1 MKKKIQTVNLYTPEG
16 ENFVSERPSIPW
28 DVYPRP
34 HLERESFFC
43 LNGTW
48 KLLARKDEKNLFNG
62 KIIVPFVPESSLSGV
77 GDLFPEGTK
86 LYYQRE
92 FSLPEG
98 FIESGNR
105 VILHFGAVD
114 QIASVRLNGKVLG
127 KHRGGYHAFS
137 FDVTDVISGENVLEV
152 SVIDELHKKVLPY
165 GKQCR
170 KRGGMWYTPIS
181 GIWQTVWLEC
191 VPENYIK
198 EIKITTD
205 KDGADVYAFGEG
217 KLSGMVE
224 LLNERFYMKHGH
236 ARINVKEPHYWS
248 PEDPYLYSIKIRVGK
263 DTVSS
268 YFALRTLEISEV
280 NGTNRLLLNGKP
292 YFFHGLLDQGYF
304 SDGIFLPA
312 DVSGYERDILT
323 AKRLGFNM
331 LRKHIK
337 VEPEI
342 FYYLCDKLGMAVF
355 QDMVNNS
362 DYSFV
367 RDTALPTVGIKS
379 LDDKKL
385 HKCEESR
392 EAFLSEME
400 ETVKTLCFHPSVCY
414 YTIFNEGWGQFDHAA
429 AYQKLRSIDSSRFI
443 DSVSGW
449 FTPKGE
455 DGLVSDVE
463 SIHVYFKD
471 VKLNEFKTDKPKILS
486 EFGGYSLKY
495 EGHSFN
501 LKKNYGYRTFK
512 EQKDFEAAL
521 RTLYETQVVAF
532 IKQGLCASV
541 YTQLS
546 DVEDETNGLMT
557 YDRKVI
563 KVSEDLMNEIS
574 RAIFEEIR

>member
-1 MKKKIQTVNLYTPEG
+1 MKKKMQTVNLYTPEG
-16 ENFVSERPSIPW
+16 EQFVSERPSIPW
-28 DVYPRP
+28 NVYPRP
-34 HLERESFFC
+34 HLKRDSFFC

-48 KLLARKDEKNLFNG
+48 KLLARKDDKNLYNG

-77 GDLFPEGTK
+77 GDLFPDGTR
-86 LYYQRE
+86 LYYLKE

-98 FIESGNR
+98 FGANGGR

-114 QIASVRLNGKVLG
+114 QIAQVRLNGKVIG
-127 KHRGGYHAFS
+127 SHRGGYHAFS
-137 FDVTDVISGENVLEV
+137 FDVTDVIADENVLEV
-152 SVIDELHKKVLPY
+152 SVIDELDKKILPY
-165 GKQCR
+165 GKQRR

-205 KDGADVYAFGEG
+205 KEGADVFVLGDG
-217 KLSGMVE
+217 NLSGMVE
-224 LLNERFYMKHGH
+224 LGHERFYLNNGH
-236 ARINVKEPHYWS
+236 ARINVKEPRYWS
-248 PEDPYLYSIKIRVGK
+248 PENPYLYDIKVRVGK
-263 DTVSS
+263 DYVHS

-280 NGTNRLLLNGKP
+280 NGKNRLLLNGAP

-312 DVSGYERDILT
+312 DESGYERDILE

-337 VEPEI
+337 VEPEV
-342 FYYLCDKLGMAVF
+342 FYYLCDKLGIVVF

-362 DYSFV
+362 DYSFF
-367 RDTALPTVGIKS
+367 RDTALPTVGIKN
-379 LDDKKL
+379 LDDKKF
-385 HKCEESR
+385 HKCEKTR
-392 EAFLSEME
+392 EAFLREME
-400 ETVKTLCFHPSVCY
+400 ETVRKLSFHPSVCY

-429 AYQKLRSIDSSRFI
+429 AYEKLRSIDSSRFV

-449 FTPKGE
+449 FVPKGE
-455 DGLVSDVE
+455 SELCSDVE
-463 SIHVYFKD
+463 SVHVYFRD
-471 VKLNEFKTDKPKILS
+471 VKLKEFKTDKPKVLS
-486 EFGGYSLKY
+486 EFGGYSHKI

-512 EQKDFEAAL
+512 NKADFEAAL
-521 RTLYETQVVAF
+521 EALYKTQVIPL
-532 IKQGLCASV
+532 IKEGLCASV
-541 YTQLS
+541 YTQLT

-557 YDRKVI
+557 YDRKFV
-563 KVSEDLMNEIS
+563 KVSAETMNDIS
-574 RAIFEEIR
+574 KAIFEEIK

>member
-1 MKKKIQTVNLYTPEG
+1 MKKKVYTVNLYTPEG
-16 ENFVSERPSIPW
+16 EKFVSERPATPW
-28 DVYPRP
+28 NVYPRP
-34 HLERESFFC
+34 HLERESFLC

-48 KLLARKDEKNLFNG
+48 KLLARKDDKNLYKG
-62 KIIVPFVPESSLSGV
+62 EIVVPFVPESILSGV
-77 GDLFPEGTK
+77 GELFPEGTK
-86 LYYQRE
+86 LYYQKE

-98 FIESGNR
+98 FLENGGR

-114 QIASVRLNGKVLG
+114 QIAQVRLNGKVLG
-127 KHRGGYHAFS
+127 KHKGGYHGFS
-137 FDVTDVISGENVLEV
+137 FDVTDSVAEKNVLEV
-152 SVIDELHKKVLPY
+152 SVIDELERKILPY

-198 EIKITTD
+198 EIRITTD
-205 KDGADVYAFGEG
+205 KEGADVFVEGDGE
-217 KLSGMVE
+217 LTGMVE
-224 LLNERFYMKHGH
+224 LGNERFYLSRGH
-236 ARINVKEPHYWS
+236 ARINVKELHYWS
-248 PEDPYLYSIKIRVGK
+248 PEDPYLYSIKVRIGK
-263 DTVSS
+263 DSVKS
-268 YFALRTLEISEV
+268 YFALRTLEISEID
-280 NGTNRLLLNGKP
+280 GKNRLLLNGKP

-312 DVSGYERDILT
+312 DVCGYERDILE

-337 VEPEI
+337 VEPEL
-342 FYYLCDKLGMAVF
+342 FYYLCDKLGIVVF

-362 DYSFV
+362 DYSFF
-367 RDTALPTVGIKS
+367 RDTALPTVGIKR

-385 HKCEESR
+385 HKDEKTR

-400 ETVKTLCFHPSVCY
+400 ETVKKLSFHPSVCY

-429 AYQKLRSIDSSRFI
+429 AYEKLRSIDSSRFI

-455 DGLVSDVE
+455 GELQSDVE

-471 VKLNEFKTDKPKILS
+471 VKLSEFKTDKPKVLS
-486 EFGGYSLKY
+486 EFGGYSLKL

-512 EQKDFEAAL
+512 DNKEFEAAL
-521 RTLYETQVVAF
+521 EVLYKTQVVPL
-532 IKQGLCASV
+532 IKEGLCASV
-541 YTQLS
+541 YTQLT
-546 DVEDETNGLMT
+546 DVEDETNGLLS
-557 YDRKVI
+557 YDRKIV
-563 KVSEDLMNEIS
+563 KVSAEMMQNIAKEIFS
-574 RAIFEEIR
+574 